1 MQTVD
6 CGCTMRRRHATGCR
20 SGARRDHSPM
30 GRSFSLFTLCQGR
43 FLTRNVVFIAI
54 DGMVGLSVAP
64 RAWMA
69 TLPIAGRM
77 S

>member
-1 MQTVD
+1 
-6 CGCTMRRRHATGCR
+6 
-20 SGARRDHSPM
+20 M
-30 GRSFSLFTLCQGR
+30 GRRFSLFTLCQGR

-69 TLPIAGRM
+69 TLPVAGRLP
-77 S
+77 